1 MAEHRPDLAIR
12 AAVPADAEAIH
23 QAVLKLAAHVGALD
37 KVKSAPE
44 DFRRYGFGADPAFRC
59 LIAEIGGAFA
69 GICLFFR
76 SFSTFTGGPGVYV
89 QDLIVEEK
97 FRGAGIGEA
106 LLREAARI
114 SRAEGGTYLRL
125 AVDIDNP
132 NAARFYQRLGLHHVD
147 DDLIHAAYGAAFEA
161 LCAG

>member
-1 MAEHRPDLAIR
+1 MAEPRPDLLIR

-37 KVKSAPE
+37 KVKSSPD
-44 DFRRYGFGADPAFRC
+44 DFRRHGFGADPAFQC
-59 LIAEIGGAFA
+59 LMAEIGGAFA

-89 QDLIVEEK
+89 QDLIVEQK
-97 FRGAGIGEA
+97 FRGAGVGEA

-114 SRAEGGTYLRL
+114 SRDAGGTYLRL
-125 AVDIDNP
+125 AVDIGNP
-132 NAARFYQRLGLHHVD
+132 NAARFYQRLGLRHVD
-147 DDLIHAAYGAAFEA
+147 DDLIHAAYGKAFEA